1 MVNCTKCWYV
11 FSIFS
16 KLLQN
21 LLIYVPNFH
30 WWNKSLVRT
39 FLRMVMDFTL
49 SLCIVCKVWSVN
61 RNVGTSTIISKRYN
75 FPFFFFYLAP
85 VFESH
90 VDPGGVGALFRRN
103 GFSLLV
109 ELSSPNAKISVFCS
123 DLQNFNFLSSI
134 FKINI
139 CVFYEFW

>member
-39 FLRMVMDFTL
+39 FLRTVGDLSL
-49 SLCIVCKVWSVN
+49 SLCSSTKVWFIA
-61 RNVGTSTIISKRYN
+61 RNVGTRTIISKQCN
-75 FPFFFFYLAP
+75 FSFFFFYLAP

-139 CVFYEFW
+139 CVFNEFW

>member
-1 MVNCTKCWYV
+1 MVNCSKCWYV

-39 FLRMVMDFTL
+39 FLQMVVDFTL
-49 SLCIVCKVWSVN
+49 SLCIFSKVWSVT
-61 RNVGTSTIISKRYN
+61 RNVSTSTIISKRCN

-85 VFESH
+85 VFENH
-90 VDPGGVGALFRRN
+90 VDPGGKGALFRRN
-103 GFSLLV
+103 DFSLLV
-109 ELSSPNAKISVFCS
+109 ELSSPNVKISVFCS
-123 DLQNFNFLSSI
+123 DLQNFRFLSLI

-139 CVFYEFW
+139 YVFNEFW